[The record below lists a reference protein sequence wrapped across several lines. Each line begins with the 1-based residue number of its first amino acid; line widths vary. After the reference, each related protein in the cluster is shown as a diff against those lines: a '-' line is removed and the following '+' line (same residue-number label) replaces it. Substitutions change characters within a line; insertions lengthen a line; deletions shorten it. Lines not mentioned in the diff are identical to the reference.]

1 VGAASCRDD
10 RGWSLLRRSRFGYEG
25 REPLPQDPSLPIRW
39 RRAPQ
44 PASKQVA
51 SQIPPTPFAKEGVGG
66 PRRLSPFEK
75 GGRGDFVPHS
85 SVASPFRAFRV
96 FRSAL
101 VPKSLQPSVD
111 LPEQLQAGVS
121 VPGVAG
127 EVTVAFPNETL
138 RGQFGRWIAA
148 PGGFSPTGVRL
159 ARRSAGKAYGGLRAT
174 DAVSGKLLAFP
185 LLYSSAVAWEQGPR
199 GAPIADRAQRPSIA
213 SGTTSKA
220 SRTSG
225 A

>member
-1 VGAASCRDD
+1 MIVAGSHSHKGDT
-10 RGWSLLRRSRFGYEG
+10 SLQIG
-25 REPLPQDPSLPIRW
+25 R

-51 SQIPPTPFAKEGVGG
+51 SQIPPTPFAKGGVRGSRRLSPLSNG
-66 PRRLSPFEK
+66 KLRESRRLSPFGK

-85 SVASPFRAFRV
+85 SVASPLRAFRG

-101 VPKSLQPSVD
+101 VPKSLQPSVY
-111 LPEQLQAGVS
+111 LLEQLQAGVS

-127 EVTVAFPNETL
+127 EVTVASPDETL

-148 PGGFSPTGVRL
+148 LGGFSPTGART
-159 ARRSAGKAYGGLRAT
+159 ARRSAGKACGGLRAAG
-174 DAVSGKLLAFP
+174 AVSGKLLAFP
-185 LLYSSAVAWEQGPR
+185 LLYSSAVAWEQRPR

-213 SGTTSKA
+213 SGTTSNA

>member
-1 VGAASCRDD
+1 MGAASCRDD
-10 RGWSLLRRSRFGYEG
+10 RGWK
-25 REPLPQDPSLPIRW
+25 PLPQDPSLPIRW

-51 SQIPPTPFAKEGVGG
+51 SQIPPPTPFAKGGVGG
-66 PRRLSPFEK
+66 SRRLSPFGK
-75 GGRGDFVPHS
+75 GGRGDFVPHI
-85 SVASPFRAFRV
+85 SVASPLRAFRG

-101 VPKSLQPSVD
+101 VPKSLQPSVY
-111 LPEQLQAGVS
+111 LLEQLQAGVS

-127 EVTVAFPNETL
+127 EVTVASPDETL

-148 PGGFSPTGVRL
+148 LGGFSPTGART
-159 ARRSAGKAYGGLRAT
+159 ARRSAGKACGGLRAAG
-174 DAVSGKLLAFP
+174 AVSGKLLAFP
-185 LLYSSAVAWEQGPR
+185 LLYSSAVAWEQRPR

-213 SGTTSKA
+213 SGTTSNA